1 MWINENLIKFL
12 ESSCTISK
20 INFYISDLKKIRVSV
35 VPSKRAEM
43 PNQLISREI
52 LESLLVIGTGVEQDK
67 YIMINS
73 KNDIIPM
80 FEENSDDATNYTSQ
94 IILPIW
100 ADNELK
106 GSLILVSENRK
117 FDDYDLELARSVQI
131 FIEESIINTINE
143 EYLKKTEKK
152 KVKSVLK
159 KYDPSTETTIIK
171 TETTTDEN
179 DM

>member
-12 ESSCTISK
+12 ESSSTISK
-20 INFYISDLKKIRVSV
+20 TNFYISDLKKMRILVM
-35 VPSKRAEM
+35 PEKRAEL
-43 PNQLISREI
+43 PNKLISREI
-52 LESLLVIGTGVEQDK
+52 LESLLIIGTGVEQDK
-67 YIMINS
+67 YIIINS
-73 KNDIIPM
+73 KNNVIPL
-80 FEENSDDATNYTSQ
+80 FEEDNEDYVSQ

-106 GSLILVSENRK
+106 GSLIFVSDTRK

-152 KVKSVLK
+152 KIKS
-159 KYDPSTETTIIK
+159 IIK
-171 TETTTDEN
+171 KEEPINENIIIREEEHTRDEN